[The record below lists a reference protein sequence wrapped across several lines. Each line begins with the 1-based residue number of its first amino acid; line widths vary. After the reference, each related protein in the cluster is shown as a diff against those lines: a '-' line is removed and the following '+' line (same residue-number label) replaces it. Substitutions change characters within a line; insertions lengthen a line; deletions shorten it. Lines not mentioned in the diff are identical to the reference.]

1 MKFYMLSARQDYAGY
16 YEELAGGKINDSRIP
31 EYYRRKLV
39 RLIEYLGV
47 PPVKPRKK
55 GDFHMSACEFF
66 AREKII
72 TFLACAE
79 KCELL
84 TNRTEIIGREDENI
98 FQFWVVNVVDCLDV
112 EKTIASEPY
121 NNKTKKMGV
130 IKRPVFDESKW
141 DGSDL
146 FIVPQDP
153 NYCLFCSEN
162 FVKKWKENKFKGAEF
177 SRYLFDPDKILL

>member
-1 MKFYMLSARQDYAGY
+1 MLSARQDYAGY
-16 YEELAGGKINDSRIP
+16 YEEIVGENINDLRIP
-31 EYYRRKLV
+31 EQYRAKLIK
-39 RLIEYLGV
+39 LSEYLGV

-55 GDFHMSACEFF
+55 GDFHKGASEFF
-66 AREKII
+66 ACETLIP
-72 TFLACAE
+72 FLASATKGAIIANKAE
-79 KCELL
+79 
-84 TNRTEIIGREDENI
+84 IVGRESENI

-112 EKTIASEPY
+112 EKTTASEPY
-121 NNKTKKMGV
+121 NKKTKKMGV

-153 NYCLFCSEN
+153 NYKLFCTEN
-162 FVKKWKENKFKGAEF
+162 FVKKWKENRFKGAEF